1 MAENEN
7 ILGTQKISKLLIAY
21 SVPGVISMLVN
32 SIYNMVDQVFI
43 GRGVGYLGN
52 GATTVSF
59 PFVQLLLALSI
70 MTSAGTAAN
79 AGLNLG
85 RKDQRKADSFIG
97 SGFGLAL
104 FWGIMLLIVGEL
116 FMVPMLKFFGA
127 TPDNLPYAIE
137 YSRIVLIGFPF
148 VTTAMMMN
156 DIIRADGLP
165 KFAMI
170 SMLAGAI
177 VNIILDP
184 IFIFVCHWG
193 VAGAALATILGQVL
207 SCFLSLWKFR
217 SLRTLHFIPSDMKPS
232 FPRIKMIVIIG
243 MSAFLTQMAN
253 LVSQIILNNQAA
265 KYGLMSEYG
274 ADIPVTCFGITMKIV
289 SLMMSMIIGITNA
302 TQPIFAY
309 NFGARKYDRVS
320 ELVKKAALTTMVVG
334 FIGWIFFQ
342 SMPGQIIG
350 IFGQESELYNK
361 FGIMC
366 LRNMTL
372 TVFVM
377 GIPMLAGV
385 YFQSVGKPMR
395 AVILSLSR
403 QIIFLIPIILI
414 LPIFIGLPGVMYAYP
429 ISDIFSITLSV
440 ILFVQEL
447 RLLKKMSKE
456 QHVVDAG

>member
-1 MAENEN
+1 MPEKEN
-7 ILGTQKISKLLIAY
+7 ILGTESIGKLLITY

-32 SIYNMVDQVFI
+32 SIYNMVDQIFI
-43 GRGVGYLGN
+43 GHGVGYLGN

-85 RKDQRKADSFIG
+85 RKDQKLADGFVG
-97 SGFGLAL
+97 SGFGLSL
-104 FWGIMLLIVGEL
+104 FWGAILLIIGEI

-127 TPDNLPYAIE
+127 TPDNLPYAID
-137 YSRIVLIGFPF
+137 YSRIILVGFPF
-148 VTTAMMMN
+148 VTTGIMMN
-156 DIIRADGLP
+156 DIIRADGSP

-170 SMLAGAI
+170 SMMSGAI

-193 VAGAALATILGQVL
+193 VTGAALATILGQIL
-207 SCFLSLWKFR
+207 TCFLSLYRFR
-217 SLRTLHFIPSDMKPS
+217 NLRTLNFRIPDM
-232 FPRIKMIVIIG
+232 FPVFGRIRMIVVIG
-243 MSAFLTQMAN
+243 MSAFLTQIAN

-265 KYGLMSEYG
+265 KYGLLSIYG

-289 SLMMSMIIGITNA
+289 SLMMSMIIGISNA

-309 NFGARKYDRVS
+309 NFGAHKYDRVR
-320 ELVKKAALTTMVVG
+320 ELIKKAALTTIVFG
-334 FIGWIFFQ
+334 CFGWIIFQ
-342 SMPGQIIG
+342 TFPARIIAL
-350 IFGQESELYNK
+350 FGQESDLYNQ
-361 FGIMC
+361 FGVMC

-372 TVFVM
+372 TIFVM

-385 YFQSVGKPMR
+385 YFQSVGKPMQ
-395 AVILSLSR
+395 AVVLSLSR
-403 QIIFLIPIILI
+403 QIIFLIPIILF

-429 ISDIFSITLSV
+429 ISDIFSIVLSL
-440 ILFVQEL
+440 ILF
-447 RLLKKMSKE
+447 SKE
-456 QHVVDAG
+456 MKVLKANMAE

>member
-1 MAENEN
+1 MAEKEN
-7 ILGTQKISKLLIAY
+7 MLGTEKIGKLLLTY

-32 SIYNMVDQVFI
+32 SIYNMVDQIFI

-85 RKDQRKADSFIG
+85 RKEQRKADSFIG

-104 FWGIMLLIVGEL
+104 FWGIALLAVGEL
-116 FMVPMLKFFGA
+116 FMVPMLYFFGA
-127 TPDNLPYAIE
+127 TPDNLPYAVS
-137 YSRIVLIGFPF
+137 YSRIILMGFPF
-148 VTTAMMMN
+148 VTTSIMMN

-165 KFAMI
+165 RYAMI
-170 SMLAGAI
+170 SMLAGAV

-184 IFIFVCHWG
+184 IFIFICHWG
-193 VAGAALATILGQVL
+193 VAGAALATILGQIL

-217 SLRTLHFIPSDMKPS
+217 ALRTLHFNPSDMKPEFS
-232 FPRIKMIVIIG
+232 RLKLIMLIG
-243 MSAFLTQMAN
+243 MSAFLTQMAS
-253 LVSQIILNNQAA
+253 LVSQIILNNQAV

-274 ADIPVTCFGITMKIV
+274 ADIPVTCFGISMKII

-309 NFGARKYDRVS
+309 NFGAGKYDRVS
-320 ELVKKAALTTMVVG
+320 ELIKKAALTTIAVG
-334 FIGWIFFQ
+334 CFGWIFFQ
-342 SMPGQIIG
+342 TMPSQIIS
-350 IFGQESELYNK
+350 IFGQESDLYNR
-361 FGIMC
+361 FGVMC
-366 LRNMTL
+366 LRNMTM
-372 TVFVM
+372 TIFVM

-403 QIIFLIPIILI
+403 QIIFLIPIIVI
-414 LPIFIGLPGVMYAYP
+414 LPMFIGLPGVMYAFP
-429 ISDIFSITLSV
+429 IADCFSIILSL
-440 ILFVQEL
+440 ILFAIEL
-447 RLLKKMSKE
+447 KLLKKLQKE
-456 QHVVDAG
+456 KNDKDAG

>member
-116 FMVPMLKFFGA
+116 FMVPMLNFFGA
-127 TPDNLPYAIE
+127 TPDNLPYAID
-137 YSRIVLIGFPF
+137 YSRIVLVGFPF
-148 VTTAMMMN
+148 VTTSMMMN

-184 IFIFVCHWG
+184 IFIFICHWG
-193 VAGAALATILGQVL
+193 VSGAALATILGQIL

-217 SLRTLHFIPSDMKPS
+217 SLRTLHFIPSDMKPA

-309 NFGARKYDRVS
+309 NFGAKKYDRVS

-414 LPIFIGLPGVMYAYP
+414 LPMFIGLPGVMYAYP

-440 ILFVQEL
+440 ILFAQEL

>member
-7 ILGTQKISKLLIAY
+7 ILGTQKISKLLLAY

-32 SIYNMVDQVFI
+32 SIYNMVDQIFI

-85 RKDQRKADSFIG
+85 RKDQRKADSFVG

-104 FWGIMLLIVGEL
+104 FWGIMLLIIGEL
-116 FMVPMLKFFGA
+116 FMVPMLNFFGA
-127 TPDNLPYAIE
+127 TPDNLPYAIS

-148 VTTAMMMN
+148 VTTSIMMN

-184 IFIFVCHWG
+184 IFIFICHWG

-207 SCFLSLWKFR
+207 SCFLSMWKFR
-217 SLRTLHFIPSDMKPS
+217 SLRTLHFKPADMKPA

-309 NFGARKYDRVS
+309 NFGARKFDRVS

-334 FIGWIFFQ
+334 FVGWIFFQ
-342 SMPGQIIG
+342 TMPGQIIG

-429 ISDIFSITLSV
+429 IADVFSISLSV
-440 ILFVQEL
+440 FLFVQEL
-447 RLLKKMSKE
+447 KLLRKMSKE
-456 QHVVDAG
+456 QNQVDAG